1 MEEQGKVL
9 QFGDSQVCT
18 VLYQINITVHEA
30 SLQQLVGM
38 LDE

>member
-18 VLYQINITVHEA
+18 VLYQINIIHEA